1 MKKRLFHMLLIGLLL
16 GLGSAGLA
24 SRQASAAEA
33 SPQIKDIIGK
43 KTILMDD
50 GSMWSLINGNQVIRT
65 KGSIAAVSGTEYE
78 GLGVT
83 QDGKL
88 LEWDIAKGP
97 TVVKNQTGVKQV
109 AGYYWLKTDGSVW
122 TQGGKVKNLDS
133 ISLIG
138 YGDSG
143 FAALARN
150 GDLLFKDPYKQGVY
164 RNLGTI
170 TDPGSAKDL
179 AVYEG
184 RVALLFDSGKVVV
197 YETYNFDDNG
207 KVIPVTIA
215 EDAVHI
221 VYTDGDPTDQ
231 LLVTRKD
238 GTVWTTGN
246 YQDRWKLANQVS
258 GLTDIEK
265 TAVLDNS
272 ERFYAK
278 RNSGSWVMFD
288 EGDVKPVDVP
298 NVKKLDVSISDLK
311 PFVGD
316 KLNVDIQETYT
327 NGAKIKVLAS
337 DAGIEVQ
344 KPYLL
349 QLQPNNKLKVLG
361 VGETKVTVTSSG
373 VSKSL
378 DVTASLRNNLKYSKQ
393 FDGKV
398 FVPAKS
404 VLQALGG
411 IVSVSAGT
419 MDVKFGDKA
428 LSFKAGSSQ
437 AVLNGDKIKL
447 NAAPRSDKGEILIPV
462 SLLSDA
468 LGARTKWDSKW
479 KQAEISLGGA
489 KMTIVSAETA
499 SLIKKAAQGSL
510 SKFIGKSYWVNYFE
524 GWERFSKVTVTD
536 IVPDD
541 TGFFTIVFR
550 SGSGKTLKSYSMSS
564 SNVSQL
570 LADDTYFYNFDPY
583 KKYKWSSS
591 IWKQVKAEQVSLGM
605 TKEQVKMSWGNPPS
619 KSKTAVNGQTIET
632 WVYGNFDTVSF
643 VNGKVFFLYA

>member
-1 MKKRLFHMLLIGLLL
+1 MKRLFHLLVIGLLL
-16 GLGSAGLA
+16 GLA
-24 SRQASAAEA
+24 SIGWATSQASAAES
-33 SPQIKDIIGK
+33 SPHIKDIIGE
-43 KTILMDD
+43 KTILMSD

-65 KGSIAAVSGTEYE
+65 KGSIDAISGTEYE
-78 GLGVT
+78 GLGLT

-88 LEWDIAKGP
+88 VEWDIAKGP
-97 TVVKNQTGVKQV
+97 TFVKDQMGIKQV
-109 AGYYWLKTDGSVW
+109 AGYFWLKTDGSVW
-122 TQGGKVKNLDS
+122 THAGKVKNLDK

-138 YGDSG
+138 YGDRG
-143 FAALARN
+143 FAALAQN
-150 GDLLFKDPYKQGVY
+150 GDLLFKDPYKEGVY
-164 RNLGTI
+164 RKLGTI

-184 RVALLFDSGKVVV
+184 RVALLYHSGKVVV
-197 YETYNFDDNG
+197 YETYNFDDHG

-238 GTVWTTGN
+238 GTVWKTGN
-246 YQDRWKLANQVS
+246 YQDRWKLANQVT

-265 TAVLDNS
+265 TAVLENS

-278 RNSGSWVMFD
+278 RSSGSWVMFD
-288 EGDVKPVDVP
+288 EGEVKPVDVP
-298 NVKKLDVSISDLK
+298 SVNKLDVSISDLK

-316 KLNVDIQETYT
+316 NLNVDIQETYT
-327 NGAKIKVLAS
+327 NGAKIKVRAS
-337 DAGIEVQ
+337 DAEIEVQ

-361 VGETKVTVTSSG
+361 VGETKVTVISSG

-378 DVTASLRNNLKYSKQ
+378 NVSASLRTNLKYSKQ
-393 FDGKV
+393 LDGQV

-404 VLQALGG
+404 VLHALGG
-411 IVSVSAGT
+411 TVSVSGGT
-419 MDVKFGDKA
+419 MDVKFGEVT
-428 LSFKAGSSQ
+428 LSFKAGSSE
-437 AVLNGDKIKL
+437 AVLNGDKVKL

-462 SLLSDA
+462 SLISDA

-479 KQAEISLGGA
+479 KQAEISLGEA
-489 KMTIVSAETA
+489 KMTIVSTETA

-510 SKFIGKSYWVNYFE
+510 SKFIGKSYWINYFE
-524 GWERFSKVTVTD
+524 GWDRFSKVTITD

-550 SGSGKTLKSYSMSS
+550 SASGKVLKSYSMSS

-570 LADDTYFYNFDPY
+570 LADDTYFYKFDPY

-605 TKEQVKMSWGNPPS
+605 TKEQVRMSWGVPGS
-619 KSKTAVNGQTIET
+619 KSVTAVNGQNIEI
-632 WVYGNFDTVSF
+632 WMYANFNTVSF
-643 VNGKVFFLYA
+643 VNGKVYLIIS